1 MKSPNQFLQSRL
13 EEIESELNRVQSIH
27 LSEFSK
33 QSFLDFERN
42 KKQDCNELEKLVA
55 QYKRA
60 IKVLTIQ
67 NIN

>member
-1 MKSPNQFLQSRL
+1 MKSPNQLLQSRL

-42 KKQDCNELEKLVA
+42 KKQDCNELEELVA

>member
-1 MKSPNQFLQSRL
+1 MKSPKQLLQSRL
-13 EEIESELNRVQSIH
+13 NEIESELNRVQSFH

-42 KKQDCNELEKLVA
+42 KKSDCDKLQELVA

-60 IKVLTIQ
+60 IQVLTIQ